1 LYESVGFEVDNYQD
15 GMSSIPMSLRLPKKV
30 ARTEGNTPTAADD
43 LAALTAKAQTETPEF
58 KHFFGESKVVDA
70 KGKPLVVYHG
80 TPLVGTP
87 RAFTTFR
94 ASTAPGWGRGIY
106 FTDNKQ
112 QAGEE
117 FGEGLDKVM
126 PVYVS
131 IQNPYTEGPID
142 IENTKAWKD
151 YLQSRGMRTPDDPD
165 YNEETDYIDSQDV
178 IQENASVLNNA
189 LRELGYD
196 GIIAKNSN
204 NIDGLEIVAFYPTQ
218 IKSAIGNEG
227 TFDPANP
234 VITKAKG
241 GAVTKNNVERMRND
255 NRRYLG

>member
-1 LYESVGFEVDNYQD
+1 
-15 GMSSIPMSLRLPKKV
+15 
-30 ARTEGNTPTAADD
+30 
-43 LAALTAKAQTETPEF
+43 
-58 KHFFGESKVVDA
+58 
-70 KGKPLVVYHG
+70 
-80 TPLVGTP
+80 
-87 RAFTTFR
+87 
-94 ASTAPGWGRGIY
+94 
-106 FTDNKQ
+106 
-112 QAGEE
+112 
-117 FGEGLDKVM
+117 
-126 PVYVS
+126 
-131 IQNPYTEGPID
+131 
-142 IENTKAWKD
+142 
-151 YLQSRGMRTPDDPD
+151 MRTPDDPD

-255 NRRYLG
+255 NRRYL